1 MSTTSI
7 ADPRGVSVG
16 RFRGMM
22 IDAARQPE
30 NVSYYHRQIDFAA
43 DWGLNAL
50 LFRLA
55 DDQGCSV
62 RFDSRP
68 GLVTHQHAL
77 TRSQVGELVA
87 HARERGIELIPEVE
101 SFGHTRYITDVSA
114 YAELSDRDPSDP
126 EFNGLSPV
134 HPQTLPLMADLY
146 AEAAELFPGRYLHGG
161 CDEVNWGG
169 SAVSREAL
177 KTRSRQQ
184 IWVDYLNQLNRIAHK
199 LNREL
204 IIWADH
210 VMRKEPEILP
220 ALDKSIILMD
230 WDYWTDDPA
239 VLRSFADRALDA
251 GHRLIGSPALN
262 WCKWGPRN
270 GTPQLR
276 NIDAFVNAY
285 GQIEDPRCLGI
296 IVTNWT
302 PPRYLPGTIWDGIA
316 YAATALVEGCD
327 VAQQQGF
334 ARFVER
340 HYAAPW
346 DRLWAD
352 VFQSLYD
359 LAPAA
364 WGCGQV
370 WLRPRLPVPWQ
381 DEASLNAALQTGRR
395 VDPAYNRLL
404 SQLIQCRPTV
414 RQHHDDFESLL
425 VSVEYLENLF
435 WRESA
440 LVAANAAA
448 DHETA
453 LRQTIETIARRDQKV
468 VEALKAQWDLERPS
482 SGDGRLSTT
491 TNFRELEQLIP
502 YMMNAAAYSAAL
514 AKNPADLIALSKR
527 GA

>member
-1 MSTTSI
+1 
-7 ADPRGVSVG
+7 
-16 RFRGMM
+16 M

-30 NVSYYHRQIDFAA
+30 NLSYYHRQIDFTA
-43 DWGLNAL
+43 DWGLNSL

-55 DDQGCSV
+55 DDQGCAV
-62 RFDSRP
+62 RFERRP

-77 TRSQVGELVA
+77 ARSQVAELVA

-101 SFGHTRYITDVSA
+101 SFGHTRYITEAAA
-114 YAELSDRDPSDP
+114 YADMSDRDPSDP
-126 EFNGLSPV
+126 EFNGLCPV
-134 HPQTLPLMADLY
+134 HPQALPLMADLY

-169 SAVSREAL
+169 SALSREAL
-177 KTRSRQQ
+177 KSRSRQQ
-184 IWVDYLNQLNRIAHK
+184 VWSDYLNALNDIARE

-210 VMRKEPEILP
+210 VMRKEPEILL

-230 WDYWTDDPA
+230 WDYWNEDPA
-239 VLRSFADRALDA
+239 TIRSYAGRALDA

-270 GTPQLR
+270 GTAQLR

-285 GQIEDPRCLGI
+285 GGIEDPRCLGV

-302 PPRYLPGTIWDGIA
+302 PSRYLPGTIWDGIA
-316 YAATALVEGCD
+316 YAATAMDEGCN
-327 VAQQQGF
+327 VAQQEAF

-359 LAPAA
+359 LAPAG

-370 WLRPRLPVPWQ
+370 WLRPRLPVPWF
-381 DEASLNAALQTGRR
+381 DEASLAATLQADRC

-404 SQLIQCRPTV
+404 SQMIQCRPNV

-425 VSVEYLENLF
+425 ASVEYMENLF

-440 LVAANAAA
+440 LVAAST
-448 DHETA
+448 ETDSEIA
-453 LRQTIETIARRDQKV
+453 LRRTIATIARRDRKIV
-468 VEALKAQWDLERPS
+468 DLLKLHWDLERPS
-482 SGDGRLSTT
+482 TGECRQSTT
-491 TNFRELEQLIP
+491 TNFREPDQLIP
-502 YMMNAAAYSAAL
+502 TMIKAAAYSTAL
-514 AKNPADLIALSKR
+514 AENPAVLIALLKK